1 MVTVMELASMVTTSR
16 SRQEGTTGCRFGSD
30 PGPDA
35 ALHRSNGHWL
45 TAFGSVWRV
54 LDSEK
59 SS

>member
-16 SRQEGTTGCRFGSD
+16 SRQGGTTGCRFGSD

-45 TAFGSVWRV
+45 TAFGSVW
-54 LDSEK
+54 K
-59 SS
+59 SFRF